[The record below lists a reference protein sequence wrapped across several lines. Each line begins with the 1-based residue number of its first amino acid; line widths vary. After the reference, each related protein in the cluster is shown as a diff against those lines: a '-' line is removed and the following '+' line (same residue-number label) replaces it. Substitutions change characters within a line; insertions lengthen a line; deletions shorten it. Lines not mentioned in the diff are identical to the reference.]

1 MATPSTDSL
10 ATLLENPL
18 VRMGLLVG
26 GGVLAVALVPS
37 VLKGTLRFTARTA
50 VDIAIRAA
58 PIVIA
63 ALLAKEGAETL
74 ETA

>member
-1 MATPSTDSL
+1 MATSTDSL
-10 ATLLENPL
+10 SSLLDDPI

-50 VDIAIRAA
+50 VDIALKAA

-63 ALLAKEGAETL
+63 ALLAKEGAEHID
-74 ETA
+74 AP